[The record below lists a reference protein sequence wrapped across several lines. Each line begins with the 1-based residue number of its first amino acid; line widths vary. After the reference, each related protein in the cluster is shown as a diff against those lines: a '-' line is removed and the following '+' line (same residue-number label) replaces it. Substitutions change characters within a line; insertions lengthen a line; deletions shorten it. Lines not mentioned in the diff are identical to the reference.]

1 MKTLEFVQSIKQS
14 GVVAAIFNFF
24 QGRAT
29 AFAILFSAV
38 GIRLSFTG
46 KLDANYALFVT
57 AIQGLIFAH
66 SCKEDW
72 HEQRMERLKIDAAP
86 KVAVAVVTNSTEV
99 KDDSDEKDHSGDN
112 NHISPNLS

>member
-1 MKTLEFVQSIKQS
+1 MKIPNILVRAENNLQKS
-14 GVVAAIFNFF
+14 GLVASLFNFF

-38 GIRLSFTG
+38 GIRLAFMG

-72 HEQRMERLKIDAAP
+72 HEQRMEELSQN
-86 KVAVAVVTNSTEV
+86 VAEK
-99 KDDSDEKDHSGDN
+99 KDGQ
-112 NHISPNLS
+112 

>member
-1 MKTLEFVQSIKQS
+1 MKIPSILKKVEVDLQQS
-14 GVVAAIFNFF
+14 GAVASFFNFF

-38 GIRLSFTG
+38 GIRLAFMG

-72 HEQRMERLKIDAAP
+72 HEQKMEEMRQKDNHDKAP
-86 KVAVAVVTNSTEV
+86 DSNTELPQ
-99 KDDSDEKDHSGDN
+99 S
-112 NHISPNLS
+112 

>member
-1 MKTLEFVQSIKQS
+1 MKIPNILVRAENNLQKS
-14 GVVAAIFNFF
+14 GLVAPLFNFF

-38 GIRLSFTG
+38 GIRLAFMG

-72 HEQRMERLKIDAAP
+72 HEQRMEELSQN
-86 KVAVAVVTNSTEV
+86 VAEK
-99 KDDSDEKDHSGDN
+99 KDGQ
-112 NHISPNLS
+112 